1 MRLRSIGE
9 RRGRNGESDVCGRIW
24 YDVAS
29 AIDFDGMDS
38 SSGSRWKEIKLFVK
52 YLFTEK
58 A

>member
-1 MRLRSIGE
+1 MGE
-9 RRGRNGESDVCGRIW
+9 RRGRDGESDVCGRIW

-38 SSGSRWKEIKLFVK
+38 SSGSCWKEMKLFVK